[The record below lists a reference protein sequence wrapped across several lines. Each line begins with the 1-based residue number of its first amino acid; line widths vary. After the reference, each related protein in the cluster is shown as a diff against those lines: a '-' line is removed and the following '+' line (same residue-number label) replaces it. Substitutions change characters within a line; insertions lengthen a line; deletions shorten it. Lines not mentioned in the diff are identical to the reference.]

1 MYCSQCGKEI
11 PDNSRFCNE
20 CGSPVSKNNDQQVSG
35 GVILQEVS
43 SSKKKNVRKPVKL
56 GRTIIAIVV
65 VVAIALSCVV
75 LPKMFSRYDWSEVK
89 LNSILSEPESKW
101 GNLSSNEEDYLYLE
115 VHRTS
120 LEEYESYVETCEED
134 GFDIEVEKY
143 ESSYTAFNKDG
154 YKLSVDYSE
163 SDKEMV
169 ICLTA
174 PMDMQ
179 KIQWPTSDIA
189 SLLPTPESTFGFI
202 DRNNEECF
210 SIYLGNTSYA
220 EYNAYVIECE
230 AKGFTVDFQKQDKY
244 YFAENEDGYQLVVEY
259 KGYNVVYI
267 SIDEP
272 KRTLD
277 LSFASVN
284 SEFEFSVY
292 IDDSWELDVE
302 KGKTETCTVDLGM
315 GEHIIKVSSYDDY
328 DVYDNY
334 VITVTKNEKISF
346 DVCCTEDRI
355 EIGLSGEVA
364 VDDPADS
371 DKAEKED
378 SDNES
383 SAPQESL
390 DSETNSGSADD
401 IDPYDYATAVCQS
414 IKDSLYNPD
423 SIQIHK
429 VYYLDSY
436 WHNFYVDFSAMN
448 QLGGYTRESY
458 EAVFNKDSSL
468 YSFGEVYDLPDIYE
482 EQGCE
487 KLDVDVI
494 EANLE

>member
-202 DRNNEECF
+202 DRNMKSAF
-210 SIYLGNTSYA
+210 RYIWVILHMQNTTHMLSS
-220 EYNAYVIECE
+220 V
-230 AKGFTVDFQKQDKY
+230 
-244 YFAENEDGYQLVVEY
+244 
-259 KGYNVVYI
+259 
-267 SIDEP
+267 
-272 KRTLD
+272 KR
-277 LSFASVN
+277 
-284 SEFEFSVY
+284 
-292 IDDSWELDVE
+292 
-302 KGKTETCTVDLGM
+302 K
-315 GEHIIKVSSYDDY
+315 
-328 DVYDNY
+328 
-334 VITVTKNEKISF
+334 
-346 DVCCTEDRI
+346 
-355 EIGLSGEVA
+355 
-364 VDDPADS
+364 
-371 DKAEKED
+371 
-378 SDNES
+378 
-383 SAPQESL
+383 
-390 DSETNSGSADD
+390 
-401 IDPYDYATAVCQS
+401 
-414 IKDSLYNPD
+414 
-423 SIQIHK
+423 
-429 VYYLDSY
+429 
-436 WHNFYVDFSAMN
+436 
-448 QLGGYTRESY
+448 
-458 EAVFNKDSSL
+458 
-468 YSFGEVYDLPDIYE
+468 DLP
-482 EQGCE
+482 
-487 KLDVDVI
+487 
-494 EANLE
+494 